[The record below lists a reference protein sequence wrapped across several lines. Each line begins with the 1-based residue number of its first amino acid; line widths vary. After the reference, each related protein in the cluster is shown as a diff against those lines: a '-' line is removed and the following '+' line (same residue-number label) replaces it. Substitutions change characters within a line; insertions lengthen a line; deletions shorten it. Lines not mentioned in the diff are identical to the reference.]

1 MAEQKRLADGSI
13 DPNQPRVSIA
23 KALQVMFGNV
33 PKKQGPP
40 SLSQLKKDAK
50 NVVAVV
56 KKREGQPTV
65 TDEVSLL
72 SRKLKE
78 RGMSQKRKQM
88 AYSLLGGVK
97 RKKKATEGK
106 RSPSIATPIPHI
118 FKWYAIFE

>member
-40 SLSQLKKDAK
+40 SLAQLKQDAK

-56 KKREGQPTV
+56 KKR
-65 TDEVSLL
+65 
-72 SRKLKE
+72 
-78 RGMSQKRKQM
+78 GMSQKSKQM
-88 AYSLLGGVK
+88 AYSLLGGVSGS
-97 RKKKATEGK
+97 RVAAEGK
-106 RSPSIATPIPHI
+106 RGPSIAR
-118 FKWYAIFE
+118 AIRHMFRGY

>member
-40 SLSQLKKDAK
+40 SLAQLKQDAK

-56 KKREGQPTV
+56 KKREDQPTV
-65 TDEVSLL
+65 VDEVSLL

-78 RGMSQKRKQM
+78 RGMSQKSKQM
-88 AYSLLGGVK
+88 AYSLLGGVSGS
-97 RKKKATEGK
+97 RVAAEGK
-106 RSPSIATPIPHI
+106 HGPSIAR
-118 FKWYAIFE
+118 AIRHMFRGY